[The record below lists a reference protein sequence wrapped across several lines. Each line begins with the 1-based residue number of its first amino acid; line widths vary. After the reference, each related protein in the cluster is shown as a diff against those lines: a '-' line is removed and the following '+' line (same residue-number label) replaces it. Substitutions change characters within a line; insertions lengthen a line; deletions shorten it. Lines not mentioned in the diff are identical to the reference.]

1 MIFANKMDKMGANF
15 EFSLETIKDRLS
27 ENSAPIEWPI
37 GAEDNFSGIIDL
49 VTMKAYHYDG
59 DQHENATEIEIPAEL
74 KSIAEEKRMELIE
87 TVSMFDDELMEN
99 T

>member
-1 MIFANKMDKMGANF
+1 
-15 EFSLETIKDRLS
+15 
-27 ENSAPIEWPI
+27 
-37 GAEDNFSGIIDL
+37 
-49 VTMKAYHYDG
+49 MKAYHYDG